1 MARWA
6 PILLLLAGCVSDRA
20 VRGDDARF
28 LALLDDARE
37 TRDAAFQ
44 DLIRGEGAPI
54 PTLRSAMNLGARY
67 GYPVVALLYAQG
79 RGDTVP
85 LDLRARHLAAF
96 EWPRAHASENA
107 VVEPYVRDEVARDL
121 VRTGRPALRPLGAAL
136 KEAAPTEGAAMRI
149 VAAMIRIGGRAAA
162 EEFARLLDDPRAGA
176 AAATA
181 LLYLGRQELL
191 LRIALPAGRV
201 DAARQWW
208 EVAKDFPESEWIR
221 EAAEALAAR
230 FEPKDPEDV
239 RPVFCMLI
247 GQAVDDPKEWWNL
260 NRDWRPAA
268 PPLRPEELFPA
279 LSSDRARAWDANRR
293 LEEAT
298 GMRVWIPRM
307 ERVSELAAA
316 LRLWRPPTDLAVRW
330 KRVVESPLLRLSI
343 AVIGA
348 SAQLETPRVRWAYET
363 HFHATE
369 EESGE
374 LRIETSRES
383 YALFVQAFDFGTR
396 LVASESHGG
405 GGLWTGVLREFRH
418 GEPMVMFSAPFKAA
432 LVATVEEADG
442 RRPTPPPAQLQSEWR
457 ARLRGWKESDDALRA
472 LAYFQDPADAE
483 LLRERKA
490 GPGLLLLGD
499 PAALELRPRLEPHEI
514 EMALRKAADP
524 RVREYLRSL
533 KTSGRP

>member
-1 MARWA
+1 MSRWA
-6 PILLLLAGCVSDRA
+6 PILLILAGCVSGRTI
-20 VRGDDARF
+20 RGDDPRF

-44 DLIRGEGAPI
+44 ELIRGDGAPV
-54 PTLRSAMNLGARY
+54 PALRAVMNIGARY
-67 GYPVVALLYAQG
+67 GHPVVALLYAQG

-85 LDLRARHLAAF
+85 LDLRARHLAGF

-107 VVEPYVRDEVARDL
+107 VVEPFVRDEVALDL

-136 KEAAPTEGAAMRI
+136 QEAALTEAAAMRI
-149 VAAMIRIGGRAAA
+149 AAVMIKIGGRAAA
-162 EEFARLLDDPRAGA
+162 EEFARLLGDPRAGV

-191 LRIALPAGRV
+191 LRIAAPGARV
-201 DAARQWW
+201 EAARQWW

-230 FEPKDPEDV
+230 FQPQDPENV
-239 RPVFCMLI
+239 RPVFSMLV
-247 GQAVDDPKEWWNL
+247 GQPVDDPKDWWNR

-268 PPLRPEELFPA
+268 APLHPAELLPG
-279 LSSDRARAWDANRR
+279 LSSDRTRAWDLNRR

-307 ERVSELAAA
+307 ERVGDLAAA
-316 LRLWRPPTDLAVRW
+316 LRLWRSPSDLEVRW
-330 KRVVESPLLRLSI
+330 RRVLESPLLRLSI

-348 SAQLETPRVRWAYET
+348 SARQETPRVRWAYEA

-374 LRIETSRES
+374 LRIEAARES

-396 LVASESHGG
+396 LVASESHGSDG
-405 GGLWTGVLREFRH
+405 VWTGVLKEFRH
-418 GEPMVMFSAPFKAA
+418 GEPMVIFSAPFKAA
-432 LVATVEEADG
+432 LVATVEEVDG
-442 RRPTPPPAQLQSEWR
+442 RRLTPPPAQLQAEWR
-457 ARLRGWKESDDALRA
+457 ARLRGRKESDDALRA
-472 LAYFQDPADAE
+472 LAYFQDPADAG
-483 LLRERKA
+483 LLRECKA

-499 PAALELRPRLEPHEI
+499 PAALEFRPRLEPHEI
-514 EMALRKAADP
+514 EMALRKAGDP
-524 RVREYLRSL
+524 RVREYLESL
-533 KTSGRP
+533 RISSRP